1 MITVDYKGEGVV
13 TNQKKIDDVMC
24 ERSLVYTQ
32 LTFEQR
38 KTVKTVSDQQ
48 PIIPQ
53 FDFATILSI
62 ADDLL

>member
-1 MITVDYKGEGVV
+1 MITVDYRGEGVV
-13 TNQKKIDDVMC
+13 TNHKKNDDVIC
-24 ERSLVYTQ
+24 EQSLVYTQ
-32 LTFEQR
+32 LTFEQG

-53 FDFATILSI
+53 FDFATVLSI

>member
-13 TNQKKIDDVMC
+13 INHKKIDDAIC
-24 ERSLVYTQ
+24 ERPLVYTQ

-62 ADDLL
+62 ADDFL

>member
-1 MITVDYKGEGVV
+1 MIKVDYRGKGVV
-13 TNQKKIDDVMC
+13 INHKKNDDVIC

-38 KTVKTVSDQQ
+38 ETVKTASDQQ

-53 FDFATILSI
+53 IDFATILSI
-62 ADDLL
+62 ADDLF

>member
-1 MITVDYKGEGVV
+1 MITVDYRGEGVV
-13 TNQKKIDDVMC
+13 INQKKIDDVIC

-32 LTFEQR
+32 LTLKQR
-38 KTVKTVSDQQ
+38 KTVKTVFDQQ

>member
-1 MITVDYKGEGVV
+1 MITVDYRGEGVV
-13 TNQKKIDDVMC
+13 INHQKIDDVIC

-38 KTVKTVSDQQ
+38 KTVKKVSDQQ
-48 PIIPQ
+48 TIIPQ

>member
-1 MITVDYKGEGVV
+1 MITVDYRGEGVV
-13 TNQKKIDDVMC
+13 INHKKIDDVIC

-53 FDFATILSI
+53 FDFAMIWSI

>member
-1 MITVDYKGEGVV
+1 MITVNYRGEGVV
-13 TNQKKIDDVMC
+13 TNHKRNDGVIC

>member
-1 MITVDYKGEGVV
+1 MITVDYRGEGFVI
-13 TNQKKIDDVMC
+13 NHKKIDDVIC
-24 ERSLVYTQ
+24 EWSLVYTQ

-48 PIIPQ
+48 PIIPK

>member
-1 MITVDYKGEGVV
+1 MITVDYRAEGVAI
-13 TNQKKIDDVMC
+13 THKKIDDVIC
-24 ERSLVYTQ
+24 EWSLVYTQ

-62 ADDLL
+62 ADDIL

>member
-1 MITVDYKGEGVV
+1 MITVDYREEGVV
-13 TNQKKIDDVMC
+13 INHKKIDGVIC

-53 FDFATILSI
+53 FDFATIFSI

>member
-1 MITVDYKGEGVV
+1 MISVDCRREGVV
-13 TNQKKIDDVMC
+13 KNHKKIYDLIC

>member
-1 MITVDYKGEGVV
+1 MITVDYRGEGFVI
-13 TNQKKIDDVMC
+13 NHKKIDDVIC

-53 FDFATILSI
+53 FDVATILSI

>member
-1 MITVDYKGEGVV
+1 MITVDYMGEGVV
-13 TNQKKIDDVMC
+13 INHKNIDDVIC

>member
-1 MITVDYKGEGVV
+1 MITVDYTGKGAVI
-13 TNQKKIDDVMC
+13 NHKKIDDVIC

-32 LTFEQR
+32 LTFEKR

-53 FDFATILSI
+53 FDFATIFSI

>member
-1 MITVDYKGEGVV
+1 MITVDYRGEGVV
-13 TNQKKIDDVMC
+13 VNYKKIDDVIC
-24 ERSLVYTQ
+24 ERSLVHIQ
-32 LTFEQR
+32 LTLEQR

-62 ADDLL
+62 ADDFL

>member
-1 MITVDYKGEGVV
+1 MITVDYRGEGVV
-13 TNQKKIDDVMC
+13 INHKKIDDVIC

-53 FDFATILSI
+53 FDFATIFSI

>member
-1 MITVDYKGEGVV
+1 MITVDYRGEGVV
-13 TNQKKIDDVMC
+13 INHKKIDVVIC

-48 PIIPQ
+48 PLSHNS
-53 FDFATILSI
+53 ILQRF
-62 ADDLL
+62 

>member
-1 MITVDYKGEGVV
+1 MITVDYRGEGVV
-13 TNQKKIDDVMC
+13 INHQKIDDVIC

-48 PIIPQ
+48 PIILQ
-53 FDFATILSI
+53 FDFATIFSI

>member
-1 MITVDYKGEGVV
+1 MITVDYRGEAFVI
-13 TNQKKIDDVMC
+13 NHKKIDDVIC

-48 PIIPQ
+48 PIIPR
-53 FDFATILSI
+53 FGFATILSI